1 MEKVE
6 SAVAD
11 TTSGSSP
18 ISSSIPSTPGIQEIY
33 SSSPVP
39 RSSSALPLVGTSVDA
54 SGSTYHSIM
63 HSSGKLVPI
72 GIAHP
77 VRKYSEEILEDT
89 NPSPVEL
96 KKTPKKRSFGENDR
110 FRGKEECYQAKVR
123 PVASE
128 EPVRK
133 SRQQQSSLR
142 DVPTKI
148 GQEVERSGDFGSRP
162 CSSSEESST
171 PPSPQQTEAIP
182 SRNESVMSTRDGR
195 ESVSRALPRGK
206 KYHAFIS
213 HSTADQ
219 SWVKRS
225 LVVPLENLSFAVS
238 ASHRFMPDASRYD
251 DNKIQATIRESSV
264 VVIGLSPQYV
274 ASQRCAFL
282 LL

>member
-6 SAVAD
+6 SALAD

-18 ISSSIPSTPGIQEIY
+18 ISSSIPSTRGIKEICF
-33 SSSPVP
+33 SSPVP
-39 RSSSALPLVGTSVDA
+39 RSSSALPLAGTSVDA

-96 KKTPKKRSFGENDR
+96 KKTPKRSSFGENDR
-110 FRGKEECYQAKVR
+110 FRGKEDCYQAKVR

-128 EPVRK
+128 KSVRK
-133 SRQQQSSLR
+133 PRQQQSSQR
-142 DVPTKI
+142 DITTKRPE
-148 GQEVERSGDFGSRP
+148 EVEQSADFGGRP
-162 CSSSEESST
+162 CSSSEDSST
-171 PPSPQQTEAIP
+171 PPSPQQTQAIP
-182 SRNESVMSTRDGR
+182 SRNESVMSTRDGSG
-195 ESVSRALPRGK
+195 SVLRALPRGK
-206 KYHAFIS
+206 KCHVFIS

-219 SWVKRS
+219 AWVERS
-225 LVVPLENLSFAVS
+225 LVIPLENQSFAVS
-238 ASHRFMPDASRYD
+238 ASYRFMPDASRYD
-251 DNKIQATIRESSV
+251 DSKIQATIRESFV
-264 VVIGLSPQYV
+264 VVIGLSPHYV
-274 ASQRCAFL
+274 TSQRCAFL